1 MKKTIEKKNST
12 KQTILTNAIQ
22 LFYQL
27 GYKKTTIRKIA
38 DLTGISHVSIFWH
51 YKSKEDIAS
60 HLIQR
65 YFKGLISLTKEY
77 SKIHPNESKSLFY
90 WTAHYYFV
98 TSDENFGLFFVEY
111 ARNSNESFITHV
123 TDFYDEFV
131 EIFNYNNTKDELYLE
146 MQIISQIDLILI
158 ESCRNKKIKV
168 TQAIQYMT
176 KNLIHLSS
184 GKDAYSTKEIDL
196 FMKNFCPSNLTRY
209 SILEDFLLASS
220 ENDN

>member
-1 MKKTIEKKNST
+1 MKKTIEKNST
-12 KQTILTNAIQ
+12 KQSILTNAIQ

-51 YKSKEDIAS
+51 YKNKEDIAL

-65 YFKGLISLTKEY
+65 YLKGLISLTKEY

-98 TSDENFGLFFVEY
+98 TSDENFGLFFVEF
-111 ARNSNESFITHV
+111 ARNSNESFITLM

-131 EIFNYNNTKDELYLE
+131 EIFNYNNTEVELYID

-158 ESCRNKKIKV
+158 ESCRNKKIKA

-184 GKDAYSTKEIDL
+184 GKDAYSTKEID
-196 FMKNFCPSNLTRY
+196 FFAENFCPSNLKRY
-209 SILEDFLLASS
+209 SILEDFLLAGF